1 MSLAATGDRQSTYPA
16 YFVLKMG
23 GLALERKPLRA
34 ADTIEIGAH
43 RDSSMKTKIDP
54 HAVQALIKAAKRQEH
69 APGKYDVFAWVEDQK
84 LRSLTIA
91 WKSYTRRSIALES
104 VGIDGGEEIP
114 TNADPLPNG
123 MARNSAS
130 YVGFLAIAFSTMVSR
145 SVGMAISTLRANLIF
160 GRAAP
165 TARGRRQMPSSRPP
179 AAAGSPKASRTR
191 RQSSRDL

>member
-1 MSLAATGDRQSTYPA
+1 MSLAAAGDRQSAFPA

-54 HAVQALIKAAKRQEH
+54 HAVQALIKAAMRQEH
-69 APGKYDVFAWVEDQK
+69 APGKYDIFAWVENLK

-114 TNADPLPNG
+114 TNAEPLPNG

-130 YVGFLAIAFSTMVSR
+130 YVGSFRIDETVK
-145 SVGMAISTLRANLIF
+145 
-160 GRAAP
+160 P
-165 TARGRRQMPSSRPP
+165 AR
-179 AAAGSPKASRTR
+179 AAGSPKGSRTR